1 MKLLKFSMTG
11 CGPCIA
17 LAKQLESMTDHPL
30 VATMEN
36 VNVDDNPELA
46 IKYSLRT
53 VPVMIIVDDN
63 GEVIKRQNG
72 FMTKEQILTFLS

>member
-1 MKLLKFSMTG
+1 MAG
-11 CGPCIA
+11 CGPCVA
-17 LAKQLESMTDHPL
+17 LAKQLESLTDHPL
-30 VATMEN
+30 VSQMEN

-53 VPVMIIVDDN
+53 VPVMIIVDDK